1 MLEVI
6 TMQQIFYT
14 SVSPEEYQ
22 RLGEDFPFPAPNSCP
37 NPGCLVQVP
46 PQKHGF
52 YARNA
57 LTGNFSGRILIRRY
71 YCKHCGKTISYLPS
85 FCLPYFQYAVETI
98 LTALCYVLDSQY
110 SLQVCL
116 EFLKHLQWAP
126 SHLQF
131 YVRRFLNNLN
141 RIKVGLRQLLPGT
154 RLPPDEEDKRK
165 GAQEVLRIVTSGF
178 PQIQTFST
186 RYYAQCKYSF
196 MAP

>member
-1 MLEVI
+1 
-6 TMQQIFYT
+6 MQQIFYT

-22 RLGEDFPFPAPNSCP
+22 RLGKNFPFAVPNSCP
-37 NPGCLVQVP
+37 SPDCLVKVP

-52 YARNA
+52 YERNA
-57 LTGNFSGRILIRRY
+57 MDDNFSRRILIRRY
-71 YCKHCGKTISYLPS
+71 YCKHCNKTVSYLPS
-85 FCLPYFQYAVETI
+85 FCLPYFQYTIETI
-98 LTALCYVLDSQY
+98 FIALCYVLDSRH
-110 SLQVCL
+110 SLRAYL
-116 EFLKHLQWAP
+116 EFLKHLQRAP

-131 YVRRFLNNLN
+131 YARRFLTNLN

-154 RLPPDEEDKRK
+154 CLLPDKQDKRK
-165 GAQEVLRIVTSGF
+165 GAQEVLRIVASGF